1 MTDVLLDSGPLSM
14 WADADRRVLAILEAA
29 QRAGGIAYVPTVCL
43 VESLTGR
50 PEDANL
56 DRRLKGARIVSL
68 GETDA
73 RHAAGLRAAIGGD
86 DAADPA
92 VVAAA
97 ARLDALV
104 VTTDLGDIRALA
116 SVGSPV
122 VEVLDPRS

>member
-14 WADADRRVLAILEAA
+14 WADADRRVLATLEAA

-50 PEDANL
+50 PEDADL
-56 DRRLKGARIVSL
+56 DRRVKGARIVSL
-68 GETDA
+68 GEADA
-73 RHAAGLRAAIGGD
+73 RRAAGLRAAVGGE
-86 DAADPA
+86 DAAPA

-97 ARLDALV
+97 ARLAAVV
-104 VTTDLGDIRALA
+104 VTTDPGIRALA
-116 SVGSPV
+116 AVGSPV